1 MPWSLKIGR
10 IRGINI
16 FVHATFLLIVG
27 WAALAGWSQ
36 EQSVAGAIYQV
47 IFILALFGCI
57 VLHELGHALAA
68 RRFGIKTRDITLLP
82 IGGLARLE
90 RMPKEPLQE
99 LAVALAGPAVNV
111 VISFVLAIGL
121 LAAGQYRGFTAE
133 AVLEGSML
141 ERLMV
146 VNVFLVLFNLL
157 PAFPMDG
164 GRALRALL
172 ATRLGPLRATRIA
185 ASVGQGMALL
195 FGFVGLFSNPFLVFI
210 ALFVWMGAA
219 QEAAMAQAEALLGH
233 VPAERAMIRDFYAVR
248 RDDPLGKAVQL
259 GLTGAQTD
267 FPVLEDGRV
276 IGVLTQ
282 TDMLKGLAER
292 GGQGRVEDVMDQD
305 FAVVDA
311 AETLEDAFRKLQTCQ
326 CRTLPVV
333 RNGQL
338 EGLLTRDNIQAF
350 LSIQNVLAQRHPEAQ
365 APIAARPV
373 DTQRSDSFSRA

>member
-10 IRGINI
+10 IRGIDI

-36 EQSVAGAIYQV
+36 EQSIAGAAYQV
-47 IFILALFGCI
+47 VFILALFGCI
-57 VLHELGHALAA
+57 VLHELGHALTA
-68 RRFGIKTRDITLLP
+68 RRFGIRTRDITLLP

-90 RMPKEPLQE
+90 RMPKEPMQE

-111 VISFVLAIGL
+111 VISLVLAVGL
-121 LAAGQYRGFTAE
+121 LAVGQYSGFTME
-133 AVLEGSML
+133 ALLEGSML
-141 ERLMV
+141 ERLMI
-146 VNVFLVLFNLL
+146 VNIFLVLFNLL

-172 ATRLGPLRATRIA
+172 AAKLGPLKATRVA

-195 FGFVGLFSNPFLVFI
+195 FGFLGLFSNPFLVFI

-219 QEAAMAQAEALLGH
+219 QEAAMAQTEALLGH
-233 VPAERAMIRDFYAVR
+233 VPVERAMIRDFYAVR
-248 RDDPLGKAVQL
+248 RDDPLGRVVQL

-267 FPVLEDGRV
+267 FPVLEEGRV

-282 TDMLKGLAER
+282 TDMLKGLAEQ
-292 GGQGRVEDVMDQD
+292 GGQGLVEDVMDD
-305 FAVVDA
+305 DYAVVEA
-311 AETLEDAFRKLQTCQ
+311 GETLEDAFRKLQACQ

-333 RNGQL
+333 RGGRL

-350 LSIQNVLAQRHPEAQ
+350 LSIQNVLTQRHPEARP
-365 APIAARPV
+365 PIAARPIE
-373 DTQRSDSFSRA
+373 TQ